1 MMIQVLRWGALAF
14 GVFYGFTHQQ
24 AIFAKDRTAANQHEY
39 DRKQKLIDEAKAK
52 WAEKTSP
59 KTGDGGKSTPCGRGA
74 AEQGRLG
81 SASKRRKLDKDC
93 SLSTDTDTLFA
104 Q

>member
-1 MMIQVLRWGALAF
+1 MTQVLRWGALAF

-24 AIFAKDRTAANQHEY
+24 AIFVKDRTAANQHEY

-59 KTGDGGKSTPCGRGA
+59 KIGDGGKSTHCGRGA

-81 SASKRRKLDKDC
+81 SASKRRKLGQE
-93 SLSTDTDTLFA
+93 L
-104 Q
+104 